1 MGARAPRTGCEG
13 CHRDR
18 VGGRGTLARA
28 LPADAKGPDVRRESG
43 SALLAEL
50 ATAHGLLTEGPAGA
64 PVAGQTLR
72 LLLQALGVPASTDGE
87 VCQSLQTHR
96 SQWRPLPAVVTARV
110 GRGERVRGCVPE
122 GMETSGAVVTAE
134 GHVRSVPV
142 EVRPELARTV
152 GGDRVVP
159 VTVVVPGDLPV
170 GRHLLT
176 LSFTVSGASVPL
188 LVAPQ
193 VFPSVPGQG
202 RGWGLGGTTGSVT
215 TSSGQVSGDLA
226 DLAELVS
233 WVGADLAGAFVLCPP
248 AGPVPA
254 PFADPERIRMGE
266 VPEYAGLLG
275 SGGAAAAAGSESD
288 ALRAL
293 FAVPRSP
300 RRQRAFD
307 AFCVAGGQ
315 ALLDYATWLV
325 LVSLRGEEPAIW
337 PEPLRDARSD
347 AVAQL
352 REARADDINF
362 HRWCQ
367 WVADGQQA
375 EAAREAR
382 RVGMAVG
389 LVALVPA
396 PGAEHGWYSWSLG
409 SPPVRGVRLGQPPT
423 DAAPEGLVGGSSP
436 WSPASLRDLGYG
448 PLSSALDVL
457 ARHAGGLLL
466 AQPSDWFRRWWVPE
480 GLPASEGAW
489 VEHDHEAVV
498 AAVGIAAHRH
508 RAAVLADLGALEG
521 APARWLLSQGVLPL
535 ARPGTADGHAGALR
549 WVDVADLAEGGELT
563 LGSLAASASVRRKVR
578 RLGR

>member
-13 CHRDR
+13 CHRDG
-18 VGGRGTLARA
+18 VAGRGTLARA

-50 ATAHGLLTEGPAGA
+50 ATAHGLLSEGPAGA

-72 LLLQALGVPASTDGE
+72 LLLEALGVPASTDGE
-87 VCQSLQTHR
+87 VRLSLQTHR
-96 SQWRPLPAVVTARV
+96 SQWRPLPAVVTARA

-122 GMETSGAVVTAE
+122 GREASAVVVTAE
-134 GHVRSVPV
+134 GHTRSVPV
-142 EVRPELARTV
+142 EVRPELARPV

-193 VFPSVPGQG
+193 VFPSVPGQA
-202 RGWGLGGTTGSVT
+202 RGWGLGGATGSVT

-254 PFADPERIRMGE
+254 PFADPARIRVGE

-275 SGGAAAAAGSESD
+275 SGAPAAAAGSESD
-288 ALRAL
+288 ALRAVY
-293 FAVPRSP
+293 AVPRSP
-300 RRQRAFD
+300 RRQRAFE

-325 LVSLRGEEPAIW
+325 LGSLHGEEPGSW

-352 REARADDINF
+352 REERADDVNF

-367 WVADGQQA
+367 WVADGQQS

-389 LVALVPA
+389 LVVPVPA
-396 PGAEHGWYSWSLG
+396 PGAEHGWHAWSFG
-409 SPPVRGVRLGQPPT
+409 SPPLRGVRLGQPPT
-423 DAAPEGLVGGSSP
+423 AAAPEGLVGESSP

-508 RAAVLADLGALEG
+508 GTAVLADLGALED

-535 ARPGTADGHAGALR
+535 TRPGTADGHAGALR

-563 LGSLAASASVRRKVR
+563 LGSLAASASVRR
-578 RLGR
+578 

>member
-72 LLLQALGVPASTDGE
+72 LLLEALGVPASTDGE

-202 RGWGLGGTTGSVT
+202 RGWGLGGATGSVT

-325 LVSLRGEEPAIW
+325 LVSLHGEEPAIW

-389 LVALVPA
+389 LVVPVPA

>member
-202 RGWGLGGTTGSVT
+202 RGWGLGGATGSVT

-325 LVSLRGEEPAIW
+325 LVSLHGEEPAIW

-389 LVALVPA
+389 LVVPVPA

>member
-1 MGARAPRTGCEG
+1 M
-13 CHRDR
+13 
-18 VGGRGTLARA
+18 
-28 LPADAKGPDVRRESG
+28 RRESG

-50 ATAHGLLTEGPAGA
+50 ARAHGLLTDGPAGA

-72 LLLQALGVPASTDGE
+72 LLLEALGVPASTDGE
-87 VCQSLQTHR
+87 VRQSLQAHR
-96 SQWRPLPAVVTARV
+96 SQWRPLPAVVTARA

-122 GMETSGAVVTAE
+122 GREASAAVVTAE
-134 GHVRSVPV
+134 GHTRSVPV
-142 EVRPELARTV
+142 EVRPELVRTV
-152 GGDRVVP
+152 GGERVVP

-193 VFPSVPGQG
+193 VFPSVPGRA
-202 RGWGLGGTTGSVT
+202 RGWGLGGATGSVT
-215 TSSGQVSGDLA
+215 TSSGQASGDLA

-233 WVGADLAGAFVLCPP
+233 WVGADLAGDFVLCPP

-254 PFADPERIRMGE
+254 PFADPARIHVGE
-266 VPEYAGLLG
+266 VAEYAGLLG
-275 SGGAAAAAGSESD
+275 SDTAYSARSEPD

-293 FAVPRSP
+293 YAAPRSP

-325 LVSLRGEEPAIW
+325 LVSLHGEDPGSW
-337 PEPLRDARSD
+337 PEPLADARSD

-352 REARADDINF
+352 REERADDINF

-389 LVALVPA
+389 LVSRVPA
-396 PGAEHGWYSWSLG
+396 PGAEHGWHAWSLG
-409 SPPVRGVRLGQPPT
+409 SPPVRGVRLGQPPSV
-423 DAAPEGLVGGSSP
+423 AAPEGLVGESSP

-448 PLSSALDVL
+448 PLSSALDGL

-466 AQPSDWFRRWWVPE
+466 ARPSDWFRRWWVPE

-498 AAVGIAAHRH
+498 AAVGIAAHQH
-508 RAAVLADLGALEG
+508 GAAVLADLAALED

-535 ARPGTADGHAGALR
+535 TRPGTADGHAGALR

-578 RLGR
+578 RLAR

>member
-13 CHRDR
+13 CHRDL

-28 LPADAKGPDVRRESG
+28 LPADAKGLDVRRESG

-72 LLLQALGVPASTDGE
+72 LLLEALGVPASTDGE
-87 VCQSLQTHR
+87 VRQSLQAHR
-96 SQWRPLPAVVTARV
+96 SQWRPLPAVVTARA

-122 GMETSGAVVTAE
+122 GREASAVVVTAE
-134 GHVRSVPV
+134 GHTRSVPV

-193 VFPSVPGQG
+193 VFPSVPGQA
-202 RGWGLGGTTGSVT
+202 RGWGLGGATGSVT

-233 WVGADLAGAFVLCPP
+233 WVGADLAGDFVLCPP
-248 AGPVPA
+248 AGPVPV
-254 PFADPERIRMGE
+254 PFAEPARIRVGE
-266 VPEYAGLLG
+266 VLEYAGLLG
-275 SGGAAAAAGSESD
+275 GGGAPAAVGSEPD

-293 FAVPRSP
+293 YAVPRSP

-325 LVSLRGEEPAIW
+325 LVSLHGVEPGSW

-352 REARADDINF
+352 REERAEDINF

-382 RVGMAVG
+382 RVGMVVG
-389 LVALVPA
+389 LVAPVPA
-396 PGAEHGWYSWSLG
+396 PGAEHGWHAWSLG
-409 SPPVRGVRLGQPPT
+409 CPPVRGVRLGQPPT
-423 DAAPEGLVGGSSP
+423 VAAPEGLVGESSP

-508 RAAVLADLGALEG
+508 GAAVLADLGALED

-535 ARPGTADGHAGALR
+535 TRPGTADGHSGALR

-578 RLGR
+578 RLAR

>member
-72 LLLQALGVPASTDGE
+72 LLLEALGVPASTDGE

-202 RGWGLGGTTGSVT
+202 RGWGLGGATGSVT

-389 LVALVPA
+389 LVVPVPA
-396 PGAEHGWYSWSLG
+396 PGAEHGWHSWSLG

-423 DAAPEGLVGGSSP
+423 DAAPEGLVGESSP

>member
-1 MGARAPRTGCEG
+1 
-13 CHRDR
+13 
-18 VGGRGTLARA
+18 
-28 LPADAKGPDVRRESG
+28 VRRESG

-50 ATAHGLLTEGPAGA
+50 ARAHGLLTDGPAGA

-72 LLLQALGVPASTDGE
+72 LLLEALGVPASTDGE
-87 VCQSLQTHR
+87 VRQSVQTQR
-96 SQWRPLPAVVTARV
+96 SQWRPLPAVVTARA

-122 GMETSGAVVTAE
+122 GREASAVVVTAE
-134 GHVRSVPV
+134 GHERCVPV

-193 VFPSVPGQG
+193 VFPSVPG
-202 RGWGLGGTTGSVT
+202 RARVWGLGGATASVT
-215 TSSGQVSGDLA
+215 TSSGQVCGDLA

-233 WVGADLAGAFVLCPP
+233 WVGADLAGDFVLCPP
-248 AGPVPA
+248 AGPVPV
-254 PFADPERIRMGE
+254 PFADPARIRVGE

-275 SGGAAAAAGSESD
+275 SGGTPAARGWPD

-293 FAVPRSP
+293 YAVPRSP

-307 AFCVAGGQ
+307 AFCVARGQ

-325 LVSLRGEEPAIW
+325 LVGLHGEDPGSW

-352 REARADDINF
+352 REDRADDINF

-367 WVADGQQA
+367 WVADSQHA
-375 EAAREAR
+375 EAAREAG

-389 LVALVPA
+389 LVVPVPA
-396 PGAEHGWYSWSLG
+396 PGAEYGWDAWSLG
-409 SPPVRGVRLGQPPT
+409 SPPVRRVRLGQPPT
-423 DAAPEGLVGGSSP
+423 VAAPEGLVGASVP
-436 WSPASLRDLGYG
+436 WSPASLRGLGYG

-466 AQPSDWFRRWWVPE
+466 AQPSEWFRRWWVPE

-508 RAAVLADLGALEG
+508 GAAVLADLGALEDT
-521 APARWLLSQGVLPL
+521 PARWLLSQGVLPL
-535 ARPGTADGHAGALR
+535 TPPGGGDGHAGALR

-578 RLGR
+578 RLTR